1 MGSPREFRS
10 VSFTVTDY
18 SARLAWV
25 KDNDKRNL
33 EDRYALEV
41 ENPKVACAGG
51 QCTRARPVV
60 PSGSII
66 VPECL
71 LVIDSAAFPDQNR
84 SHVKTG
90 NRYDD

>member
-10 VSFTVTDY
+10 ASFTVTDY

-51 QCTRARPVV
+51 QCTRARSVV

-71 LVIDSAAFPDQNR
+71 LVIDSVCFSRSKQVARKNR
-84 SHVKTG
+84 QPL
-90 NRYDD
+90 R